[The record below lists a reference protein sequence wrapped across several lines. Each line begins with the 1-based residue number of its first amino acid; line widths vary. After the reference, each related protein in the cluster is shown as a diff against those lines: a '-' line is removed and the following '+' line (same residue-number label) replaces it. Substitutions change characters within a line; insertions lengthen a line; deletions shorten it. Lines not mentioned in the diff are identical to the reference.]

1 MMHKPFATTLLLMAA
16 LMTGCSTPATRVI
29 LLPEPGGKVTALEVK
44 SDIAKQRLTAP
55 YQTAE
60 VSKSGQVDVLMS
72 DPLVVLERYGA
83 LLTQLPAAEE
93 QFILYFEP
101 GGAELTAESQA
112 LLPKILAR
120 ANARKGGEILVVGH
134 TDRVG
139 AVEANDALSLQ
150 RARSVRDVLVGR
162 SFKPDL
168 VEAVG
173 RGERSP
179 VVATEDEVAEPKNR
193 RAEIV
198 VR

>member
-1 MMHKPFATTLLLMAA
+1 
-16 LMTGCSTPATRVI
+16 
-29 LLPEPGGKVTALEVK
+29 
-44 SDIAKQRLTAP
+44 
-55 YQTAE
+55 
-60 VSKSGQVDVLMS
+60 MS